1 MPRQYKLDLV
11 TNQGNG
17 YPYNT
22 TWNFRPQINL
32 PERCEVA
39 LYSISMFNSNPNIS
53 ANLGNQ
59 TLKYSKDS
67 GATYTTITIPQG
79 SYGIDALSTQINALI
94 VASGGVQN
102 NVILTGNY
110 ATLKVDITLTS
121 TYRLDFSVGNFYKLI
136 GWTAGVVSSSGTGST
151 IADLTNGIVSYSINS
166 NLVSGQG
173 SYLSGTQS
181 NALYTFVPNVPSG
194 LLIDITVQN
203 LLFVEMS
210 TKTIGSLNITITDQA
225 NNLLVDLSSEPIR
238 YTLIVREIQN

>member
-1 MPRQYKLDLV
+1 
-11 TNQGNG
+11 
-17 YPYNT
+17 
-22 TWNFRPQINL
+22 
-32 PERCEVA
+32 
-39 LYSISMFNSNPNIS
+39 
-53 ANLGNQ
+53 
-59 TLKYSKDS
+59 
-67 GATYTTITIPQG
+67 
-79 SYGIDALSTQINALI
+79 
-94 VASGGVQN
+94 
-102 NVILTGNY
+102 
-110 ATLKVDITLTS
+110 
-121 TYRLDFSVGNFYKLI
+121 LI
-136 GWTAGVVSSSGTGST
+136 GWTAEVVSSSGTGST